1 MYILPTVLLASTAI
15 ISSIPSNM
23 NTNYTDAAST
33 KQYKNVIVKQI
44 GANGTL
50 DLNSELKKLGISIS
64 CPNVTPPQI
73 IKPNCNKPGI
83 NKPENNKPE
92 NNKPENNKPE
102 NNKPENNKPENNKPE
117 NNKPEN
123 NKPENNKPENNKPEQ
138 DNSQSSFAS
147 QVVTLVN
154 AERAKAGLTA
164 LTVDTNVTKA
174 ANVRAKEIVSSFSHT
189 RPNGS
194 SFSTALTESGA
205 KFKGSGENIAWG
217 QTSPEAVMK
226 AWMNSDGH
234 RANIL
239 NKNYTSIGIGH
250 YQDASGRD
258 YWTQL
263 FTY

>member
-83 NKPENNKPE
+83 
-92 NNKPENNKPE
+92 
-102 NNKPENNKPENNKPE
+102 NKPENNKPE